1 MTLQAACRA
10 LVISTLLGLSSVL
23 AGCAS
28 GPAFEAPTHEATA
41 QVAPPVPDSEIA
53 VAARLPYAELRQIAA
68 SQVPAST
75 PVSGLQQIACAPV
88 PSLSGGG
95 VGSKQVCTNIPYC
108 DAKGCGVRPQCAQ
121 VPTLIAPTVV
131 TTQQCANFG
140 WQATIRPEG
149 AVTLQKAGDALHI
162 EQPVRIDGQGGVGG
176 DLSRIMAASPRSFQ
190 AHLVPGADLKF
201 NLDANWCPV
210 IQITPTQRWVSNASV
225 EVMSKTCVGVPL
237 GPFGNRQVC
246 AGPAALDLTAVANA
260 NMHATQDAL
269 IKSVQSALSCDKV
282 RTQLAAVW
290 RTTAIPLADL
300 GGAKAYLNLTPTTA
314 ALSELL
320 VDNDQIRFVAKVGVQ
335 TVISPIPVPTTQLT
349 LPPLGRATP
358 EAGGLDLNIQAVAP
372 YSLLKSALAG
382 AMVGKTFV
390 NRTVAGEASVRIDD
404 VDIYASKDGISVGL
418 KLAARLPGRV
428 LDDSGWVYLAGRPTA
443 LPDGR
448 TLSIQDLR
456 YAVVLKNPILK
467 LVVATFN
474 GQILAELNQHSS
486 FDLTDVINTA
496 SAQIVNGL
504 NTAPVQGVSFHA
516 GKADIALK
524 SVAVGPDGVF
534 ANAAIRVPLDVTL
547 TRSLLPH

>member
-1 MTLQAACRA
+1 MTLVTACRS
-10 LVISTLLGLSSVL
+10 LVISTLVGMSAVLS
-23 AGCAS
+23 GCAS
-28 GPAFEAPTHEATA
+28 GPAFEAPTHESTVQAA
-41 QVAPPVPDSEIA
+41 RPAPDSQIT
-53 VAARLPYAELRQIAA
+53 VAAKMPYVELRQIAA

-75 PVSGLQQIACAPV
+75 PLSGLQQIACAPV

-95 VGSKQVCTNIPYC
+95 VGSKQVCTNAPYC
-108 DAKGCGVRPQCAQ
+108 DAKGCGMKQQCAQ
-121 VPTLIAPTVV
+121 VPTLIPPTVA

-149 AVTLQKAGDALHI
+149 PVTLQKAGDALHI
-162 EQPVRIDGQGGVGG
+162 EQPVRLDGQGGVGG
-176 DLSRIMAASPRSFQ
+176 DLSKIMSSIPRSFQ
-190 AHLVPGADLKF
+190 AHLVPGADLRF

-282 RTQLAAVW
+282 RAQLTPVW
-290 RTTAIPLADL
+290 RATAIPLADV

-320 VDNDQIRFVAKVGVQ
+320 VDNDQISFVAKVGVQ
-335 TVISPIPVPTTQLT
+335 TVISPNPVPATQLP
-349 LPPLGRATP
+349 LPALGRATP

-372 YSLLKSALAG
+372 YGLLKSALAS

-390 NRTVAGEASVRIDD
+390 NKTVAGEASVRIDD
-404 VDIYASKDGISVGL
+404 VDVYASKDSVSVGL
-418 KLAARLPGRV
+418 KLAARLPGKV
-428 LDDSGWVYLAGRPTA
+428 LDDSGWVYLVGRPTA
-443 LPDGR
+443 LADGK
-448 TLSIQDLR
+448 TLSIQDLK

-474 GQILAELNQHSS
+474 GQILAELNQHST

-496 SAQIVNGL
+496 SAQIVTGL
-504 NTAPVQGVSFHA
+504 NSAPVQGVSFHA
-516 GKADIALK
+516 GKPDLVLK
-524 SVAVGPDGVF
+524 SVSVGPDGVF